1 MTPATEAD
9 EISNIAFGFMGS
21 KALFLAIDLDLFSK
35 LAEGPKTADEVAEAT
50 DVHRDRVE
58 TLMTALAG
66 LGLLTVED
74 GKFANSPAAESFLVK
89 GAKYDFGDY
98 LRLQVG
104 KQMYG
109 LLDQIEDVLTAIA
122 RPSHAAALQPR
133 LHDVLGRGFNGAAS
147 DRQPSREELRVTHAI
162 TMEAEVVDG
171 VLDDVSLLRAV
182 VGQRPSVS
190 AHRADGVVDA
200 ALVDFATFSSA
211 RGAVLEIIQS
221 GMDIPPGTL
230 IFEDPPIH
238 NIHRKLL
245 SRIFTPRKVSALEP
259 KIREFTAR
267 CLDPLIGT
275 GGFDFV
281 KDLGAQMPM
290 RVIGMLL
297 GIPEADQ
304 QHVVEHGDSTL
315 RTERGGKMTENPDG
329 AIATGE
335 VFAEYIDWRAK
346 HPSDD
351 IMTELLTAE
360 FADET
365 GVIRRLGRDELLLYL
380 QVIATAGSETTT
392 RLLGWAGKVLA
403 EHPDQRHTLVTNR
416 TLLPS
421 AIEEL
426 LRFEPPA
433 PHVSRYVT
441 CDVEYYGRSVPAGS
455 AMMLTASTIPSSRVC
470 SGLANRFERHN
481 SSSAKPR

>member
-1 MTPATEAD
+1 M
-9 EISNIAFGFMGS
+9 
-21 KALFLAIDLDLFSK
+21 
-35 LAEGPKTADEVAEAT
+35 
-50 DVHRDRVE
+50 
-58 TLMTALAG
+58 
-66 LGLLTVED
+66 
-74 GKFANSPAAESFLVK
+74 
-89 GAKYDFGDY
+89 
-98 LRLQVG
+98 
-104 KQMYG
+104 
-109 LLDQIEDVLTAIA
+109 
-122 RPSHAAALQPR
+122 
-133 LHDVLGRGFNGAAS
+133 
-147 DRQPSREELRVTHAI
+147 
-162 TMEAEVVDG
+162 
-171 VLDDVSLLRAV
+171 
-182 VGQRPSVS
+182 SVS
-190 AHRADGVVDA
+190 ADSDVYYDPYDVELNRDPYPAFRRIREEAPLYYNDRHDFFALSRYADVDA

-455 AMMLTASTIPSSRVC
+455 AMMLMVGA
-470 SGLANRFERHN
+470 ANRD
-481 SSSAKPR
+481 PRRFGEDSDCFNIHREPRQHVSFGVGTHFCLGNALARLEGRVALDEILDRFPEWEVDLSNAELSPTSTVRGWESMPAVLH